1 MKYIKL
7 IFILLFVSSC
17 SFNNSSKYWNEH
29 NDKRIAEQKKL
40 SEILKKTGD
49 ITTMSLNEYYI
60 YIDHYTKKSK
70 YPDITN
76 D

>member
-1 MKYIKL
+1 MMYIKIIL
-7 IFILLFVSSC
+7 ILFFVYSC
-17 SFNNSSKYWNEH
+17 SFNDSSKYWNEH

-40 SEILKKTGD
+40 SEILKKKGD